1 MALKEEFEYVGKNSF
16 GFFYR
21 STRVQTN
28 GSETEVLLF
37 FFLLAAFR
45 CAYCYFMNPARKT
58 RPHAP
63 RLPEYSYER
72 KLRGEVRSPGHVQPT
87 ETETQDSAPPSGG
100 RETFPLHHRVLNK
113 LFEA

>member
-1 MALKEEFEYVGKNSF
+1 
-16 GFFYR
+16 
-21 STRVQTN
+21 
-28 GSETEVLLF
+28 
-37 FFLLAAFR
+37 
-45 CAYCYFMNPARKT
+45 MNPARKT